1 MILHGLEKI
10 VIVQGGTSV
19 FVSAKPQRLE
29 SCRHSPGQ
37 CTKEPIK
44 IKIKH
49 ILIYP
54 CK

>member
-1 MILHGLEKI
+1 MILHGLDALTE
-10 VIVQGGTSV
+10 
-19 FVSAKPQRLE
+19 FFAKTQILDLRNSYNAPV
-29 SCRHSPGQ
+29 
-37 CTKEPIK
+37 K